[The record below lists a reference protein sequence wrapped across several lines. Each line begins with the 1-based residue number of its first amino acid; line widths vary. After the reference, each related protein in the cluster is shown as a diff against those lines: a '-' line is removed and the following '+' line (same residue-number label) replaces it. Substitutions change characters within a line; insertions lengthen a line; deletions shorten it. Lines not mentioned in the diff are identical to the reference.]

1 MYLLIFETIISNWQH
16 ITFFVMVFEYVTN
29 NGLLTVFYP
38 VVAFLLGLVQQYQA
52 DKLLWRVTF
61 CWTIGIV
68 VLKYLIG
75 MKIINFDPKFVAFML
90 GTNVLSLSCE
100 FFLFLTV
107 LGQTV
112 LMHTVGLFK

>member
-1 MYLLIFETIISNWQH
+1 MRQTQSPKTRAVLRPTRLH
-16 ITFFVMVFEYVTN
+16 MVIAYIKN

-38 VVAFLLGLVQQYQA
+38 VVAFLFGLVQQYQA

-68 VLKYLIG
+68 ILKYLIG
-75 MKIINFDPKFVAFML
+75 MQILNLNPHFVEFIVGNNL
-90 GTNVLSLSCE
+90 LSVSCE

-107 LGQTV
+107 LCQAV